1 MTINFLKILMKHII
15 SLLLYPDIYNIKPNT
30 QKENEN
36 HLISFF
42 IEQFKN
48 IQNHNDIPIAKEI
61 LEYCIN
67 YITVIIQTDKLF
79 DLLKFSINKAFGFSV
94 GMIKIPGFETTT
106 IISNLNTIYILTFKI
121 LTQKLENVNK
131 DILILMSF
139 AVNNGFENTLCDTY
153 YKKINENKEKIN
165 MFIYGLRHHNLDENL
180 IYYMTKEA
188 FENLN
193 RDVFLE
199 LMETLTPPPT
209 L

>member
-1 MTINFLKILMKHII
+1 MKHII

-30 QKENEN
+30 LKENEN

-48 IQNHNDIPIAKEI
+48 IQKHNDIPIAKEI

-67 YITVIIQTDKLF
+67 YITVIIQTDKLI
-79 DLLKFSINKAFGFSV
+79 DLLKFSINSAFGFSE
-94 GMIKIPGFETTT
+94 GMIKIPGFDTIT
-106 IISNLNTIYILTFKI
+106 IISNLNNIYILTFKI
-121 LTQKLENVNK
+121 LTHQLENVNK
-131 DILILMSF
+131 DILVLMAF
-139 AVNNGFENTLCDTY
+139 AVNNGFKNILCDTY

-165 MFIYGLRHHNLDENL
+165 IFIYGLRHYNLDENL

-199 LMETLTPPPT
+199 LMEPLPPP
-209 L
+209 LPLPL